1 MPPALRRRAATT
13 LAVLGTAL
21 LGATAAPAAAAETC
35 FRQCLSGKVTS
46 SSLSDDQIRFAMKG
60 CRDVCEGETRR
71 RLDAAGLSRAVDTCR
86 PEPVSLEEFRAI
98 RGASPSYIVQSN
110 AFTWDLRNPLKNK
123 VIREVEIVSQ
133 TMELRD
139 TIMTAPGTVLPGESE
154 TVLVAGFFDGYPNA
168 RYATKVKAI
177 YACTLDPAAAGGAP
191 AATPR
196 P

>member
-1 MPPALRRRAATT
+1 MPPVLRRRAATT
-13 LAVLGTAL
+13 LAVLVAGL
-21 LGATAAPAAAAETC
+21 TAAVAAGPAAAETC
-35 FRQCLSGKVTS
+35 FRQCLSAKVTS

-71 RLDAAGLSRAVDTCR
+71 RLDAAGLTRAVETCR
-86 PEPVSLEEFRAI
+86 PEPVSIEEFRAI

-110 AFTWDLRNPLKNK
+110 AFTWDLRNPLKDK

-133 TMELRD
+133 TMDLRD

-177 YACTLDPAAAGGAP
+177 YACRLDPTASGTAAP
-191 AATPR
+191 PR

>member
-1 MPPALRRRAATT
+1 MPPAPRRRTATVLAGLIGIAA
-13 LAVLGTAL
+13 AG
-21 LGATAAPAAAAETC
+21 PAAAETC
-35 FRQCLSGKVTS
+35 FRQCLSTKVTS

-60 CRDVCEGETRR
+60 CRDLCEGETRR
-71 RLDAAGLSRAVDTCR
+71 RLDAAGLTRAVETCR
-86 PEPVSLEEFRAI
+86 PEPVSIEEFRAI

-133 TMELRD
+133 TMDLRD
-139 TIMTAPGTVLPGESE
+139 TVMTAPGTVLPGESE

-177 YACTLDPAAAGGAP
+177 YACPLDPNAGASTP
-191 AATPR
+191 TTPR